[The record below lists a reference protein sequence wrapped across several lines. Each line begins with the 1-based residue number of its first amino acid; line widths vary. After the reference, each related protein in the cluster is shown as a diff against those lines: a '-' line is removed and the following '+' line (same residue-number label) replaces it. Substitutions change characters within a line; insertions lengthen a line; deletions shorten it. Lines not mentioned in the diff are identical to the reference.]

1 MIFILSIFASEL
13 YSFVIEGTRVP
24 SFIGIKLKLKT
35 EEIQRIAEGH
45 LPDNSFF
52 VVDVKVTGKRGNEKV
67 VILVDGDKGVS
78 VGICADISRS
88 VSEELELMNMFEG
101 SYTLEVSSPGI
112 DFPLTSERQF
122 NKNVGRQL
130 KIDLLNGER
139 IKGDLIRTDN
149 SGITLNID
157 KGKKMENEDL
167 FIPFSDIKSS
177 KVLVAFK

>member
-1 MIFILSIFASEL
+1 MITIVNRWRKGDSLDKTEFRGCTLRNFILNAAILLSTLVAPLAFGQS
-13 YSFVIEGTRVP
+13 
-24 SFIGIKLKLKT
+24 
-35 EEIQRIAEGH
+35 AEGY
-45 LPDNSFF
+45 
-52 VVDVKVTGKRGNEKV
+52 DVLDTSPPAGYLARRAW
-67 VILVDGDKGVS
+67 LADKGVS
-78 VGICADISRS
+78 VDICANISRS
-88 VSEELELMNMFEG
+88 VSNELELNNMFEE

-112 DFPLTSERQF
+112 DFPLTSERQY

-139 IKGDLIRTDN
+139 IKGDLKGTDN
-149 SGITLNID
+149 SGITLNIY

>member
-1 MIFILSIFASEL
+1 MATKAS
-13 YSFVIEGTRVP
+13 
-24 SFIGIKLKLKT
+24 
-35 EEIQRIAEGH
+35 
-45 LPDNSFF
+45 
-52 VVDVKVTGKRGNEKV
+52 
-67 VILVDGDKGVS
+67 
-78 VGICADISRS
+78 DISRS

-139 IKGDLIRTDN
+139 IKGDLIRIDN

-157 KGKKMENEDL
+157 RGKKIENEDL
-167 FIPFSDIKSS
+167 FIPFSDIKSG

>member
-1 MIFILSIFASEL
+1 
-13 YSFVIEGTRVP
+13 
-24 SFIGIKLKLKT
+24 
-35 EEIQRIAEGH
+35 
-45 LPDNSFF
+45 LPDDSFF
-52 VVDVKVTGKRGNEKV
+52 VVDVKITGKRGNEKV
-67 VILVDGDKGVS
+67 VILIDGDKGIS
-78 VGICADISRS
+78 VDICANISRS
-88 VSEELELMNMFEG
+88 VSDELELNNMFEE

-112 DFPLTSERQF
+112 DFPLTSERQY

-139 IKGDLIRTDN
+139 IKGDLKGADN
-149 SGITLNID
+149 SGITLNVY

>member
-1 MIFILSIFASEL
+1 M
-13 YSFVIEGTRVP
+13 
-24 SFIGIKLKLKT
+24 KT
-35 EEIQRIAEGH
+35 EEIHRITERN

-52 VVDVKVTGKRGNEKV
+52 VVDVKLTGKRGNEKV
-67 VILVDGDKGVS
+67 LILVDGDKGIS

-88 VSEELELMNMFEG
+88 VSEELELMNVFEG

-112 DFPLTSERQF
+112 DFPLRSERQY

-130 KIDLLNGER
+130 KIDLLNGEK
-139 IKGDLIRTDN
+139 IKGELKETDN

-157 KGKKMENEDL
+157 KGKKKEKENL
-167 FIPFSDIKSS
+167 FIPFSDIKNS

>member
-1 MIFILSIFASEL
+1 M
-13 YSFVIEGTRVP
+13 IEGTQVP
-24 SFIGIKLKLKT
+24 SFIGLKLKLKT
-35 EEIQRIAEGH
+35 EEIQRITEGY
-45 LPDNSFF
+45 LPDDSFF
-52 VVDVKVTGKRGNEKV
+52 VVDVKLTGKRGNEKV
-67 VILVDGDKGVS
+67 VILVDCDKGVS
-78 VGICADISRS
+78 VDICANISRS
-88 VSEELELMNMFEG
+88 VSDELELNNMFEE

-112 DFPLTSERQF
+112 DFPLTSERQY

-139 IKGDLIRTDN
+139 IKGDLKGTDN
-149 SGITLNID
+149 SGITLNVY

>member
-1 MIFILSIFASEL
+1 M
-13 YSFVIEGTRVP
+13 IEGTQVP
-24 SFIGIKLKLKT
+24 SFIGLKLILKS
-35 EEIQRIAEGH
+35 EEIQRITEGY
-45 LPDNSFF
+45 LPDDSFF
-52 VVDVKVTGKRGNEKV
+52 VVDVKLTGKRGNEKV

-78 VGICADISRS
+78 VDICAKISRF
-88 VSEELELMNMFEG
+88 VSDELELKNMFEE
-101 SYTLEVSSPGI
+101 SYTIEVSSPGI
-112 DFPLTSERQF
+112 DFPLTSERQY

-139 IKGDLIRTDN
+139 IKGDLKGTDN
-149 SGITLNID
+149 SGITLNVC

>member
-13 YSFVIEGTRVP
+13 YSFEIEGTRVP
-24 SFIGIKLKLKT
+24 SFIGLKLKLKT
-35 EEIQRIAEGH
+35 EEIHRITERH
-45 LPDNSFF
+45 LPDTSFF
-52 VVDVKVTGKRGNEKV
+52 VVDVKLTGKRGNEKV
-67 VILVDGDKGVS
+67 LILVDGDKGIS

-88 VSEELELMNMFEG
+88 VSEELELMNVFEG

-112 DFPLTSERQF
+112 DFPLKSERQY

-139 IKGDLIRTDN
+139 IKGELKETDN

-157 KGKKMENEDL
+157 RGKKKEKENL
-167 FIPFSDIKSS
+167 FIPFSDIKNS

>member
-1 MIFILSIFASEL
+1 M
-13 YSFVIEGTRVP
+13 
-24 SFIGIKLKLKT
+24 
-35 EEIQRIAEGH
+35 
-45 LPDNSFF
+45 PDDSFF
-52 VVDVKVTGKRGNEKV
+52 VVDVKITGKRGNEKV
-67 VILVDGDKGVS
+67 VILIDGDKGIS
-78 VGICADISRS
+78 VDICANISRS
-88 VSEELELMNMFEG
+88 VSDELELNNMFEE

-112 DFPLTSERQF
+112 DFPLTSERQY

-139 IKGDLIRTDN
+139 IKGDLKGADN
-149 SGITLNID
+149 SGITLNVY